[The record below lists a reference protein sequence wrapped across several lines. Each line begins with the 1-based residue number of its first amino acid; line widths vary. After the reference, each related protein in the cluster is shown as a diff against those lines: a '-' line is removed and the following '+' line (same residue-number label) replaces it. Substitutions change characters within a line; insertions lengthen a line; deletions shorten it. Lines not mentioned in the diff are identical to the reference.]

1 MITRGIDALIE
12 LDAARVG
19 RITDDQDGIWI
30 YDQGQPAAKL
40 SAEVLDL
47 LITRGLIEDLSDD
60 LMDDPIWAISDLGRA
75 ALVKVRAELDKRRR
89 AEPDVHAAR
98 ASLMAGTPR
107 LAQRSIGSRTTPRKG
122 VRVA

>member
-30 YDQGQPAAKL
+30 YDQGQPTAKL

-75 ALVKVRAELDKRRR
+75 LLIKVRAEIEKRRR
-89 AEPDVHAAR
+89 AEPDGQAAR
-98 ASLMAGTPR
+98 VSRVPGTSR
-107 LAQRSIGSRTTPRKG
+107 LAQRSIGSPTRKG